1 MKQIIKYTAFLAAI
15 IFAQSALAGIE
26 LISKEQL
33 GEDWPF
39 TAEEMHL
46 SCLAGGAVVVMD
58 VDTAEMYP
66 VNGMANSQAKRNAM
80 KPLAEI
86 WLDNPEIEGA
96 KISVNRIIERGL
108 ELCK

>member
-15 IFAQSALAGIE
+15 IFAQSVLAGIE

-58 VDTAEMYP
+58 VETAEMYP
-66 VNGMANSQAKRNAM
+66 VNGVASGQSKRNAM
-80 KPLAEI
+80 KPLSDI
-86 WLDNPEIEGA
+86 WLDDPEIQGA
-96 KISVNRIIERGL
+96 KISVSRVISLGL
-108 ELCK
+108 RLCK

>member
-33 GEDWPF
+33 GEGWPF
-39 TAEEMHL
+39 TTEEMHL

-66 VNGMANSQAKRNAM
+66 VNGVANGQAKRNAM
-80 KPLAEI
+80 KPLSDI
-86 WLDNPEIEGA
+86 WLDDPDISGV
-96 KISVNRIIERGL
+96 KISLSRVINLGL
-108 ELCK
+108 KLCK

>member
-1 MKQIIKYTAFLAAI
+1 MKQIIKYTAFLTAI

-39 TAEEMHL
+39 TTEEMHL

-58 VDTAEMYP
+58 VETAEMYP
-66 VNGMANSQAKRNAM
+66 VNGVAIGQSKRNAM
-80 KPLAEI
+80 KPLSDI
-86 WLDNPEIEGA
+86 WLDDPEIQGA
-96 KISVNRIIERGL
+96 KISVSRIIESGL
-108 ELCK
+108 KLCK